1 MYKRHKM
8 SRRHS
13 KRSFRRGAAKSH
25 PRMSRGGT
33 RGGNRL

>member
-1 MYKRHKM
+1 MKRHKM

-13 KRSFRRGAAKSH
+13 KRSFRRGATHIH
-25 PRMSRGGT
+25 PKAARGGS